1 MRPDHHLRVFCAGV
15 VVAVAVLVAGCE
27 VNLNTEGLSARET
40 KTFKV
45 TGQPEVILDTFD
57 GAIELHSWDRP
68 EVEVEIEKRAME
80 QGLLDEIKVETQQK
94 GNTVTVKVTGPSRQ
108 IRGVTVGVHISPT
121 ARLRVAV
128 PRNSNIQANT
138 SDGSIR
144 AEAIEGKLAFTTSDG
159 SISGTRL
166 GGNIQLRSGDGS
178 IRLDNVTGTLD
189 LETTDGSIGVEAKP
203 SVLRARTGDGAIR
216 VTIEPDTA
224 MTDNWELTTSDGS
237 VTLTLPGI
245 FNADLDAET
254 SDGAVRASHPQIEDE
269 ANRRGEGED
278 RRERRESR
286 RFLRTKM
293 GDGGKLL
300 KIRTGDG
307 TIRIER

>member
-1 MRPDHHLRVFCAGV
+1 MRPTV
-15 VVAVAVLVAGCE
+15 VLALISVWFAGCE

-40 KTFKV
+40 RTFKV
-45 TGQPEVILDTFD
+45 AGQPEVILDTFD

-68 EVEVEIEKRAME
+68 EVEVEVEKRAME
-80 QGLLDEIKVETQQK
+80 QALLDDIKIETQQK
-94 GNTVTVKVTGPSRQ
+94 GDTITVKVTGPSREF
-108 IRGVTVGVHISPT
+108 RGVTVGVHVSPT

-128 PRNSNIQANT
+128 PRHSNIQAHT

-144 AEAIEGKLAFTTSDG
+144 AEAIDGTLAFTTSDG
-159 SISGTRL
+159 SVSGTRL
-166 GGNIQLRSGDGS
+166 GGTIHVRSGDGS

-189 LETTDGSIGVEAKP
+189 LETTDGSIGVDARP
-203 SVLRARTGDGAIR
+203 SVLKARTGDGAIR

-237 VTLTLPGI
+237 ITVTLPGA

-254 SDGAVRASHPQIEDE
+254 SDGAVRASHPLVEDE
-269 ANRRGEGED
+269 ASRRGDGED
-278 RRERRESR
+278 GRERRESR
-286 RFLRTKM
+286 RVLRAKM
-293 GDGGKLL
+293 GEGGKLL
-300 KIRTGDG
+300 RIRTGDG

>member
-1 MRPDHHLRVFCAGV
+1 MRPLAL
-15 VVAVAVLVAGCE
+15 AAAILLAGCE

-40 KTFKV
+40 RTFKV
-45 TGQPEVILDTFD
+45 TGQPQVVLDTFD

-68 EVEVEIEKRAME
+68 EVEVEIEKRAMD
-80 QGLLDEIKVETQQK
+80 QGLLDEIKIETQQQ
-94 GNTVTVKVTGPSRQ
+94 GDTVTVKVTGPAREM
-108 IRGVTVGVHISPT
+108 RVTVGVHISPT

-128 PRNSNIQANT
+128 PRNSNIQAHT

-159 SISGTRL
+159 SITGTRL

-189 LETTDGSIGVEAKP
+189 LETTDGSIGIDAKP
-203 SVLRARTGDGAIR
+203 SVLKARTGDGSIR

-224 MTDNWELTTSDGS
+224 MTDDWELTTSDGS
-237 VTLTLPGI
+237 VTLMLPGL
-245 FNADLDAET
+245 FNAELDAET
-254 SDGAVRASHPQIEDE
+254 SDGAVRASHPLLEDE

-278 RRERRESR
+278 RRERRDSR
-286 RFLRTKM
+286 RSLRSKM

-300 KIRTGDG
+300 RIRTGDG